1 MHQVAQ
7 RVINKCGGIRNTAW
21 MIGLSVQSVYKWT
34 IPRAK
39 GGTNGLIPMKRQI
52 ELTIA
57 AKKHGIILTPD
68 DFFPKA
74 DLPKANNG

>member
-7 RVINKCGGIRNTAW
+7 RVINKCGGIRNTAY

-34 IPRAK
+34 IPRNK
-39 GGTNGLIPMKRQI
+39 GGTNGLVPQKRQI
-52 ELTIA
+52 ELMVA
-57 AKKHGIILTPD
+57 AKKYGIILIPE

-74 DLPKANNG
+74 E